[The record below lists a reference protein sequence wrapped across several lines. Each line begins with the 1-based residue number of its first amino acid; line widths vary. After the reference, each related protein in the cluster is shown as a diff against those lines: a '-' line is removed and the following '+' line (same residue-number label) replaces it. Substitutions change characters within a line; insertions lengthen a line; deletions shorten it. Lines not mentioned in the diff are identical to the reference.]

1 MVMAEVEKGQK
12 GMMTISVKALTARD
26 FLSSNNFKNHRFP
39 GLLSRYYQIHDY
51 CYAKKLI

>member
-1 MVMAEVEKGQK
+1 MAEVEKGQK

-26 FLSSNNFKNHRFP
+26 FLSSDNFKNHRFP
-39 GLLSRYYQIHDY
+39 DLLSRYYQIHDY